1 MKCGCSKCVDEFT
14 GEKLLKESDVPV
26 DVVPT
31 NIDYEVTMM
40 MIIRSDL

>member
-31 NIDYEVTMM
+31 NIDYEVVFA
-40 MIIRSDL
+40 IISWSDV

>member
-14 GEKLLKESDVPV
+14 GEKLLKEEDVPA

-31 NIDYEVTMM
+31 NIDYEVVANVL
-40 MIIRSDL
+40 IK